1 MHININFPIL
11 FIGNLHLGL
20 LSNIYI
26 GNGYSCQKVEL
37 KNAVHISKFH
47 IACPACMGGEPVQ
60 WLTRRFTCFNQNLQ
74 SNLYRPLHSCPE
86 FQKLSQ
92 AKISYFVCFI
102 WKINM
107 LRNNTD
113 FDKFPVKKYNIY
125 LQNQQGTVHS
135 LKVAQN
141 SLSTF

>member
-26 GNGYSCQKVEL
+26 GNGYSCQKLEL

-74 SNLYRPLHSCPE
+74 SNLYRPLHIAPICPE

-92 AKISYFVCFI
+92 DKILYFVCFI

-107 LRNNTD
+107 LGNNILIN
-113 FDKFPVKKYNIY
+113 FLWKNIISISRINKVQY
-125 LQNQQGTVHS
+125 IHLRWLKTV
-135 LKVAQN
+135 
-141 SLSTF
+141 

>member
-26 GNGYSCQKVEL
+26 GNGYSCQKLEL

-74 SNLYRPLHSCPE
+74 SNLYRPLHIAPICPE

-92 AKISYFVCFI
+92 DKILYFVCFI

-107 LRNNTD
+107 LRNNILIN
-113 FDKFPVKKYNIY
+113 FLWKNIISISRINKVQY
-125 LQNQQGTVHS
+125 IHLRWLKTV
-135 LKVAQN
+135 
-141 SLSTF
+141 